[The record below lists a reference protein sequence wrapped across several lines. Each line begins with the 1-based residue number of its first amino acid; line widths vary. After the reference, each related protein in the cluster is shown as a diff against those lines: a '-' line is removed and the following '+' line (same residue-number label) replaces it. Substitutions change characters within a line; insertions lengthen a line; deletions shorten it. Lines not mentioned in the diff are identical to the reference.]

1 MHWYKNLE
9 RLQFHDEISFSDERW
24 ALPKQIMT
32 EPNEVL
38 KGVSVSGKR
47 QIDREKKTLRVSTKL
62 DTRSRQSE
70 QNKKQFVIENGRNH
84 GISFFDRCIFSNS
97 CF

>member
-9 RLQFHDEISFSDERW
+9 RLQYHDEIGFSDERW

-47 QIDREKKTLRVSTKL
+47 QIDREKK
-62 DTRSRQSE
+62 
-70 QNKKQFVIENGRNH
+70 H
-84 GISFFDRCIFSNS
+84 
-97 CF
+97 